1 MEFPLHAY
9 ANLVPTYDPQAG
21 GRLELRA
28 VRIVGGHGVFRNMVT
43 NETIADGTEANYPPG
58 TLVGYVTIMLSTLQ
72 PCLSGFVVLSKALSF
87 RA

>member
-1 MEFPLHAY
+1 
-9 ANLVPTYDPQAG
+9 VPTYDQQAG

-58 TLVGYVTIMLSTLQ
+58 TLVSMRQEVDYVTMFSTLQ
-72 PCLSGFVVLSKALSF
+72 PCCHCLHCFERKAVMFS